1 MPLNST
7 HYAVLYPQNGDRV
20 LAVDFVTSL
29 DPMYTSYHDNET
41 HDLDVQCRPSRDRDP
56 YTRRNKVKGQ
66 TVQKIEWKKTDGH
79 DRSHYTFPLTHS
91 INTDTILS
99 FLQQASLCASPL
111 RELTCHTASHSV
123 TCHPAA
129 AGSQQSWYS
138 ISDPGR
144 MQG

>member
-1 MPLNST
+1 
-7 HYAVLYPQNGDRV
+7 VLYPQNGDRV

-66 TVQKIEWKKTDGH
+66 TVQKIEWKKTDGRTRPIALYIPVNALDKH
-79 DRSHYTFPLTHS
+79 TH
-91 INTDTILS
+91 TTLS

-111 RELTCHTASHSV
+111 RELTCHTASQCYLPPGSGRV
-123 TCHPAA
+123 AA
-129 AGSQQSWYS
+129 KLVL
-138 ISDPGR
+138 D
-144 MQG
+144 